1 MPQKPDGSFA
11 RMQTLPT
18 CNQILHIAIE
28 ALFTCCFISESTNQI
43 LNTCSSIQTE
53 WKCLVRCPER
63 YRLSSTERHQNS
75 QISYVAYVQSRV
87 YLKLKLLNRI
97 SSFLRRDVLLRI
109 YKTFL
114 IPKFVINTID

>member
-1 MPQKPDGSFA
+1 MEYWGLPCDGPAYHPGGGGGRNTPSHFMPQKPDGPFA

-53 WKCLVRCPER
+53 RKCLVRCPER

-75 QISYVAYVQSRV
+75 QISYVAYS
-87 YLKLKLLNRI
+87 LF
-97 SSFLRRDVLLRI
+97 SCDVI
-109 YKTFL
+109 IFQ
-114 IPKFVINTID
+114 N